1 MIQLIMKRI
10 ILVLQLVVERLQ
22 LGEAIAP
29 LRNGV
34 LVLLLN
40 LLSQGRFT
48 NLVVHVVQMLVL
60 IANIRNQIVQLQLR
74 RNESHNV
81 ISAMKK
87 TVADIRGHCGIVTQ
101 RLLIIA
107 ERRHYLSNRLL

>member
-10 ILVLQLVVERLQ
+10 ILALQLVVEGLQ

-29 LRNGV
+29 FRNGV
-34 LVLLLN
+34 LVLLFN

-48 NLVVHVVQMLVL
+48 NLIVHVVQMFVF

-74 RNESHNV
+74 RNKSHNV

-87 TVADIRGHCGIVTQ
+87 TVADIRSHCGIVTQ
-101 RLLIIA
+101 RLLIIT
-107 ERRHYLSNRLL
+107 EKRHYLSNRLL

>member
-1 MIQLIMKRI
+1 MIQLVVKRI
-10 ILVLQLVVERLQ
+10 ILALQLVVEGLQ

-34 LVLLLN
+34 LVLLFN

-48 NLVVHVVQMLVL
+48 NLIVHVVQMFVF

-74 RNESHNV
+74 RNKSHNV

-101 RLLIIA
+101 GLLIITG
-107 ERRHYLSNRLL
+107 ERHYLSNRLL